1 MENRKVLNVGIDLG
15 TSRSVIASDNGIRT
29 FLASYAGYP
38 KDAVSSKMLGKEI
51 VFGEEALKNRLALHL
66 YRPFD
71 KGVILH
77 SDTAEKHPEEHEK
90 AKEVSKE
97 LLKKLVS
104 FAAEEEET
112 EDLIIRGVVGAPA
125 LASINNKKDLLA
137 IAEGV
142 LDDVMIAS
150 EPFTV
155 AYGLNI
161 FTNSLIIDIGAGTV
175 DLCRMGGTIPTEED
189 QITTFKAGDH
199 VDQVFLDL
207 IKKKYKEANFTVTMV
222 KRFKEENAFISKHGE
237 RVLIE
242 LPVHG
247 KPSSHDVTDELRA
260 ACRTIV
266 PEIVEGVR
274 KLIAAFDPEFQDQ
287 MKRNVILAGGG
298 SQIIGLQ
305 REIQDY
311 MKKTLGYG
319 KVTRVEEPLY
329 AGANGALMLCK
340 DMPDEYW
347 DEVKSHGKKVAL
359 SVPNWKAASTREGEP
374 GFKIVTN
381 SQI

>member
-29 FLASYAGYP
+29 FLASYVGYP
-38 KDAVSSKMLGKEI
+38 KDAVSSKMLGNGI
-51 VFGEEALKNRLALHL
+51 VFGDEALKNRLAVDLFK
-66 YRPFD
+66 PFD
-71 KGVILH
+71 KGLLLH
-77 SDTAEKHPEEHEK
+77 SNTADKHPEEHEK
-90 AKEVSKE
+90 AKEISRE

-104 FAAEEEET
+104 FATEEEET
-112 EDLIIRGVVGAPA
+112 QDLIIRGVIGAPA
-125 LASINNKKDLLA
+125 LASMTNKKDLLD
-137 IAEGV
+137 IAKGI

-161 FTNSLIIDIGAGTV
+161 FSNSLIIDIGAGTV
-175 DLCRMGGTIPTEED
+175 DLCRMHGTIPTAED

-199 VDQVFLDL
+199 IDQVFLDL
-207 IKKKYKEANFTVTMV
+207 IRRKYNEANFTVTMV
-222 KRFKEENAFISKHGE
+222 KRFKEENAFISKEGE

-242 LPVHG
+242 LPVEG
-247 KPSSHDVTDELRA
+247 KPTNHDVTDELRA

-274 KLIAAFDPEFQDQ
+274 KLVASFDPEFQDQ
-287 MKRNVILAGGG
+287 LKQNVILAGGG

-305 REIQDY
+305 REIQHY

-319 KVTRVEEPLY
+319 KVSKVEEPLY
-329 AGANGALMLCK
+329 AGANGALILSK
-340 DMPDEYW
+340 DMPDKYW
-347 DEVKSHGKKVAL
+347 DELKSHGKK
-359 SVPNWKAASTREGEP
+359 GEP
-374 GFKIVTN
+374 
-381 SQI
+381 